1 MQMNGNLVFS
11 PFFFGNKQV
20 ILHFFHL
27 FQKYELFLLLFFLN
41 LCMHLKCEK
50 SVAYIQDVFLIKKSR
65 FLVCLK
71 TRRATKR
78 DVLVLATLRYLKQ
91 NN

>member
-1 MQMNGNLVFS
+1 M
-11 PFFFGNKQV
+11 
-20 ILHFFHL
+20 
-27 FQKYELFLLLFFLN
+27 LLFFLN

-78 DVLVLATLRYLKQ
+78 DVLVLATLRYLFSYQCSNQ
-91 NN
+91 NDLGKLLQKLKKMLLEDATCIANLGPIFI